1 MPIFLQIALG
11 IAMMAGALVGFFHFE
26 SGRLEEWK
34 RAKRNRKSTHG

>member
-26 SGRLEEWK
+26 PGRLDEWK
-34 RAKRNRKSTHG
+34 RARRDRKSARG